1 MMTAEEEI
9 DFNKQMVA
17 GEIAR
22 QRHRFHEKAAA
33 LNAFESGP
41 MACVAMNLV
50 TKCGSAVREFL
61 HHGGR
66 RSQAKLLLLKMLE
79 D

>member
-1 MMTAEEEI
+1 MMTVEEEI
-9 DFNKQMVA
+9 DFNKQMIA

-22 QRHRFHEKAAA
+22 QKRSFFQRAGAVS
-33 LNAFESGP
+33 AFESGP

-50 TKCGSAVREFL
+50 TKCGGALEEFL
-61 HHGGR
+61 REGGR
-66 RSQAKLLLLKMLE
+66 KSQAKLILMKMLE